1 MSSPVPMPLGSGRV
15 GTLTA
20 DQEKVLEEFKV
31 KLREANLF
39 HEVRHTDYFLLR
51 FLRARKFSIEDAFLM
66 LKNFEEWRKEWD
78 VDTLVKEFK
87 LPCEEEVTELYP
99 RFYHQTDNQGR
110 PIYCEHIGKVDINK
124 MFNVL
129 CPDETDSK
137 VKYDKAMNLMLKH
150 FIVGYE
156 RLLDQRFPACSEK
169 AGKHIEQCYT
179 ILDMKGVALSQAS
192 TVVPF
197 VRETAK
203 IAQDYYPE
211 MMGKM
216 VIINSPML
224 FRGAFTLVKPF
235 LDPVTLSKIEILGG
249 SYKSTLEKD
258 IPAENIP
265 GLLGG
270 ACNCAE
276 GCDKSDLG
284 PWKKV

>member
-1 MSSPVPMPLGSGRV
+1 MPLGSGRV
-15 GTLTA
+15 GTLTPE
-20 DQEKVLEEFKV
+20 QEKLLGEFKT
-31 KLREANLF
+31 KLKEANLF
-39 HEVRHTDYFLLR
+39 NEERHDDHFLLR
-51 FLRARKFSIEDAFLM
+51 FLRARKFVLEDSFSM
-66 LKNFEEWRKEWD
+66 LKNFEEWRVEWD
-78 VDTLVKEFK
+78 VDNLVKEFK
-87 LPCEEEVTELYP
+87 LPHEEEVTEIYP
-99 RFYHQTDNQGR
+99 RFYHQTDNLGR
-110 PIYCEHIGKVDINK
+110 PIYVEQIGKVDINK

-129 CPDETDSK
+129 CPDEADPK
-137 VKYDKAMNLMLKH
+137 VKYEKAMNLMLKH

-156 RLLDQRFPACSEK
+156 ALQQQRFPACSEK

-216 VIINSPML
+216 IIINSPML

-249 SYKSTLEKD
+249 SYKSVLEKD
-258 IPAENIP
+258 VSPENIP
-265 GLLGG
+265 DIFGG
-270 ACNCAE
+270 SCACPG
-276 GCDKSDLG
+276 GCSKSDLG